1 MTVRV
6 DITDIV
12 GNKQKI
18 ADRIEAQY
26 PYIAYMPINKGQ
38 TTINGRTYVIL
49 DVLSCD

>member
-38 TTINGRTYVIL
+38 TTNSGRTYVIL